1 MPCFT
6 LMVFLFME
14 KMVVGPSSAEERWR
28 FLLLVEGRLR
38 GCHRARGGLQRTE
51 FENAV
56 RPHDASLRVGS
67 PAGAQVD
74 YPVVIFSYCGPFILV
89 FNENFT
95 KNEMEKINDIKEFQC
110 DVVKESK
117 SKGCCQPGP

>member
-14 KMVVGPSSAEERWR
+14 KMVVGPNSAEERWR

-67 PAGAQVD
+67 PAGAQVV
-74 YPVVIFSYCGPFILV
+74 YPVVILQLLWAFFSC
-89 FNENFT
+89 
-95 KNEMEKINDIKEFQC
+95 FQ
-110 DVVKESK
+110 
-117 SKGCCQPGP
+117 